1 MKFVLND
8 YHRNISDEAL
18 INDVLRV
25 AKLCDS
31 GSLSIPKYNEL
42 GKYNSST
49 IIKRFGGWYNAL
61 ETMGLSAYKY
71 DGKNQKNSESG
82 NDEDFFKDVNSV
94 ASHLHKTFITTGEYK
109 KYGQY
114 NFSWRI
120 KKYGGWNK
128 IIEKAGLSPTP
139 FRLGKGKE
147 ISNQELFQDIERV
160 WIKLGRQPTM
170 TDVKNGEFSF
180 GQNTFVRR
188 FGGWRGTLE
197 AFIKYIN
204 SEDELNTINDTIEE
218 ESYIEL
224 PAPKKEQKTTNTHK
238 NCHKANRDINLRL
251 RFKVMQRDNFK
262 CCICG
267 KSPATSPCV
276 TLHIDHIKPWSKG
289 GETTIDNLQTLCSEC
304 NLGKSDLYNED

>member
-1 MKFVLND
+1 MEFVLND
-8 YHRNISDEAL
+8 YHRNISDEEL
-18 INDVLRV
+18 INDILRV
-25 AKLCDS
+25 AKLCGTDR
-31 GSLSIPKYNEL
+31 LSRSVYEKH
-42 GKYNSST
+42 GKYGRTT
-49 IIKRFGGWYNAL
+49 ISRKFGSWNNAL
-61 ETMGLSAYKY
+61 AKAGLPVYCQEW
-71 DGKNQKNSESG
+71 GKHQHYEKDEEFFADMRRIASQLQK
-82 NDEDFFKDVNSV
+82 
-94 ASHLHKTFITTGEYK
+94 TYITTGEYEQYG
-109 KYGQY
+109 KYDRSSMFHRFG
-114 NFSWRI
+114 SW
-120 KKYGGWNK
+120 N
-128 IIEKAGLSPTP
+128 IILEKAGLSPTP

-238 NCHKANRDINLRL
+238 NCHKTNRDINLRL